1 VREFRCVEDEERFE
15 RLLTMIGTN
24 LVNRPRMILEASSDA
39 AVTLGFIEPARS
51 NLERV
56 TA

>member
-1 VREFRCVEDEERFE
+1 
-15 RLLTMIGTN
+15 
-24 LVNRPRMILEASSDA
+24 MILTASSDA
-39 AVTLGFIEPARS
+39 AVTLGFTEPARS